1 MWSDAAGLQSYIF
14 LTMFCCHFC
23 QNFNLLL
30 FEKVSALTSLKHPTA
45 HNPDG
50 CFCFKTFPPRLEL
63 EVLVVI
69 FLSLKCTFDICLL
82 FLLWLQCNK
91 VTPTKYLSVY
101 KKVSRRGSG
110 GLPIKYSVRFLK
122 FQSKYSSS

>member
-1 MWSDAAGLQSYIF
+1 MWSDAAGPQSYIF
-14 LTMFCCHFC
+14 LTMFWCHFC
-23 QNFNLLL
+23 QNYNLLL
-30 FEKVSALTSLKHPTA
+30 FGKVPVLSFFKHPTS

-50 CFCFKTFPPRLEL
+50 CFCFNTFLPHLEL

-91 VTPTKYLSVY
+91 VTTNILNISY
-101 KKVSRRGSG
+101 KKVSWRGASPSPP
-110 GLPIKYSVRFLK
+110 LFSDKTSLRC
-122 FQSKYSSS
+122 